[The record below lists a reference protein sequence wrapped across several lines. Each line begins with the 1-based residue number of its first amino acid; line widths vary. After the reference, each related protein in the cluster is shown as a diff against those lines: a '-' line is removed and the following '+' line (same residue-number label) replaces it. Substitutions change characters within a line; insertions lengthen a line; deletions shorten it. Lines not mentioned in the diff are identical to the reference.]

1 MARSLPSNTPFTLLL
16 IILLCTCSL
25 AHLDRFESTIL
36 NQNNTQNTNSN
47 EVNFTAAGSDK
58 ISIIGQPIHLGDYVH
73 ASILIHNQGDI
84 RDSVRLVVEGID
96 DSIWFG
102 EYVEIDSG
110 SSREISVSL
119 LPSKVGN
126 NEFNW
131 SVYGPGG
138 GIDDD
143 LNGSFSIEV
152 RDKQLLQ
159 IEFNS
164 YLWTSEEGLQVISR
178 VYLSEGVSRDIMVM
192 IFDNDDKD
200 NPLQS
205 LQVSLD
211 YGSRIIIFDLGDP
224 IVDTL
229 FIEAIPIYW
238 NPIVFN
244 SENTSTLSVNPPVTS
259 VEIEFDNIYPQKPS
273 ENENISFEY
282 TVTNTG
288 NSKINSGLI
297 RLITSDQTIIHEEN
311 FPSLLPDATYS
322 GKIIITEWPYI
333 QPTNVS
339 IYFISEEYYASNWIL
354 IDSANSP
361 QSSSLPFDIYAVSYG
376 TVAGL
381 TVVIMAKIV
390 ISAVVNR
397 TPSTINDSKLRPPR
411 ESRIN
416 ANKSRKQEKR
426 EVSCPLCE
434 QRLNV
439 PLSHEGLVRCPSCE
453 SNFEVLPLSENV
465 SEEINLDEVQ
475 KEVSKDNGEIE
486 ILSSSSEGDMLNC
499 PSCEQKLRVLESK
512 RPVRA
517 RCPACRCE
525 FMALS
530 KEK

>member
-16 IILLCTCSL
+16 ITLLCTCSL

-131 SVYGPGG
+131 SVYSPGG

-259 VEIEFDNIYPQKPS
+259 VEIEFDNIPGEVCQR
-273 ENENISFEY
+273 
-282 TVTNTG
+282 
-288 NSKINSGLI
+288 SKILV
-297 RLITSDQTIIHEEN
+297 LDM
-311 FPSLLPDATYS
+311 
-322 GKIIITEWPYI
+322 GK
-333 QPTNVS
+333 
-339 IYFISEEYYASNWIL
+339 
-354 IDSANSP
+354 
-361 QSSSLPFDIYAVSYG
+361 
-376 TVAGL
+376 L
-381 TVVIMAKIV
+381 T
-390 ISAVVNR
+390 
-397 TPSTINDSKLRPPR
+397 KL
-411 ESRIN
+411 
-416 ANKSRKQEKR
+416 
-426 EVSCPLCE
+426 
-434 QRLNV
+434 
-439 PLSHEGLVRCPSCE
+439 
-453 SNFEVLPLSENV
+453 
-465 SEEINLDEVQ
+465 
-475 KEVSKDNGEIE
+475 
-486 ILSSSSEGDMLNC
+486 
-499 PSCEQKLRVLESK
+499 
-512 RPVRA
+512 
-517 RCPACRCE
+517 
-525 FMALS
+525 
-530 KEK
+530 